1 MRKDTF
7 YIMTSEGIKTRE
19 GYIYDSGRNLYGIA
33 KTGAGWDA
41 TDIIT
46 GALVTH
52 TYRTRAEVV
61 AAITPES
68 EEKLFRARNTIA
80 RAKEAAA
87 AIYNAYKGSG
97 RLPRETPEKSEPQQT
112 AKKTRR
118 TIKSRTYNNFKRV
131 QRAIIE
137 KGYSEE
143 TAAEIS
149 RRIFDDF
156 EKNPQGLPIW
166 SRVDMITEAIQP
178 ETAPQT
184 DETTANTET
193 PAETDTTP
201 QRAADDTTTG
211 ADSQTV
217 TDPKTGNADDLAE
230 APQTNERTAPEE
242 TPTDNRKAP
251 PRGRKKPHKGG
262 RRGRHKP
269 ARSPENRT
277 SVRFS
282 RSEQVFVTPKTAPSY
297 KGIPPGG

>member
-1 MRKDTF
+1 MKKDTF

-33 KTGAGWDA
+33 KTGACWDA

-87 AIYNAYKGSG
+87 AIYNAYKESG
-97 RLPRETPEKSEPQQT
+97 RLPQETPEKSEPQQT
-112 AKKTRR
+112 TKTRR

-156 EKNPQGLPIW
+156 ESNPAGLPIW
-166 SRVDMITEAIQP
+166 SRVDLV
-178 ETAPQT
+178 APAGDSQT
-184 DETTANTET
+184 DETTADAET
-193 PAETDTTP
+193 PAETETTP
-201 QRAADDTTTG
+201 QRAADDATTG
-211 ADSQTV
+211 ADSNT
-217 TDPKTGNADDLAE
+217 KTGNGDDLVE
-230 APQTNERTAPEE
+230 APQTNGNSAPKEK
-242 TPTDNRKAP
+242 PTDDRKAP
-251 PRGRKKPHKGG
+251 PRGAEKPHKG
-262 RRGRHKP
+262 RKRGYHSPRPKP
-269 ARSPENRT
+269 PKIER
-277 SVRFS
+277 VFGFQG
-282 RSEQVFVTPKTAPSY
+282 EQMFVTHKMPLLY